1 MLHKAKSTV
10 YESDLADKIKKKT
23 IEHIVLALNS
33 AFVIYVIFLDN
44 IHFSNLKAVIDSHC
58 NSNNWSNC

>member
-1 MLHKAKSTV
+1 MLHTAKSTV

-44 IHFSNLKAVIDSHC
+44 IYIFPT
-58 NSNNWSNC
+58 

>member
-1 MLHKAKSTV
+1 MQHTAKSTV

-23 IEHIVLALNS
+23 IDHIVLALNS
-33 AFVIYVIFLDN
+33 AFVICDFLDN

-58 NSNNWSNC
+58 NSNN